1 MMDLDL
7 VALLGMLLI
16 AGSLYFAW
24 NRFQEDK
31 KIASISDEKE
41 KQKAQS
47 ASRMSWLNIVLAMIV
62 GGALIWLGY
71 AQEGMY
77 GYDFA
82 RRTREYYYPLQE
94 RAYGYFRPQK
104 A

>member
-1 MMDLDL
+1 MDLDL

-77 GYDFA
+77 GY
-82 RRTREYYYPLQE
+82 
-94 RAYGYFRPQK
+94 GYAQPVQQFYRPYQKKVYRYLRPQK